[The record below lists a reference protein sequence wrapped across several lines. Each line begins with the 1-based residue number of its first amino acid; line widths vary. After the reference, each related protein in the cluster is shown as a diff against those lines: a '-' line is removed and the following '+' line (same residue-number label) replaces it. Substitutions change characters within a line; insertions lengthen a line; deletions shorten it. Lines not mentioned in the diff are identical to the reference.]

1 MNRAVLGLITLF
13 VCVYLLPLNARP
25 LAIPDEMRYGEI
37 AREMIESGNFIVPHL
52 NGLRYFEKPA
62 GGHILNACAMLA
74 FGETNF
80 AVRFTSTLATALS
93 AIAVFLLVLRHSQQ
107 QMLGGR
113 SGTERSEG
121 SPGGSDCRPPTPA
134 TPETEF
140 DRALVRRSYSG
151 QTGFLAAFIFL
162 TCAEVM
168 GVGTFS
174 VLDSMLSCCVT
185 LSIGCFYLAINA
197 SGKKRFALL
206 ALSGV
211 FVGGAFLV
219 KGFIAFA
226 VPVVVIGP
234 YLALRRQW
242 KELFTLTWIPLAV
255 AAVVSLPWSL
265 AIASQEPDFWRYF
278 FWEEHIRRYF
288 AAIPGQHKFP
298 FWFFVPVFLG
308 GTLPWS
314 FIGPL
319 PIRDLI
325 RQRKSEPLIQFT
337 LLWMIMPFLFFSCS
351 SGKLGTY
358 ILPCF
363 APFAILTAIALT
375 DRFESH
381 HTNRSLQTGAVLT
394 CLTVILSIVT
404 TLVIAALYALGKIPP
419 LDVYYIAKTVGW
431 LIGLSIALMFAV
443 DAYRSSSGLRKTI
456 MLGLTTAAIFVT
468 GSFCIPTAFLP
479 TIGIQGILESEQ
491 HYIEPDTIIVAN
503 ARSMH
508 AVCYVYKRN
517 DVFLFQDQGEVTYG
531 LSYPEAEDRYLKV
544 PALQSMIESRGS
556 QRLVMV
562 MNSSPD
568 DAFRK
573 VLAPPDYQ
581 RQWLNI
587 WFAVYEPQ
595 TRK

>member
-1 MNRAVLGLITLF
+1 MNRGALGLIGLF
-13 VCVYLLPLNARP
+13 VCVYLLPLNARS
-25 LAIPDEMRYGEI
+25 LAIPDEMRYGEM

-80 AVRFTSTLATALS
+80 AVRFMSALATALS
-93 AIAVFLLVLRHSQQ
+93 AFAVFLLL
-107 QMLGGR
+107 
-113 SGTERSEG
+113 
-121 SPGGSDCRPPTPA
+121 
-134 TPETEF
+134 
-140 DRALVRRSYSG
+140 RRSYSS
-151 QTGFLAAFIFL
+151 QTGLLAAFIFL
-162 TCAEVM
+162 TCAEVL

-185 LSIGCFYLAINA
+185 LSIGCFFLAMQA
-197 SGKKRFALL
+197 SGKKRIAWL
-206 ALSGV
+206 ALAGV
-211 FVGGAFLV
+211 FAGGAFLV

-255 AAVVSLPWSL
+255 AALVSLPWSL

-288 AAIPGQHKFP
+288 SPGGGQHKFP
-298 FWFFVPVFLG
+298 FWFFVPVFIG
-308 GTLPWS
+308 GTLPWC
-314 FIGPL
+314 FIGPV
-319 PIRDLI
+319 PIRDMI
-325 RQRKSEPLIQFT
+325 RQRRSEPLIQFA

-363 APFAILTAIALT
+363 APFAILMAIALT

-381 HTNRSLQTGAVLT
+381 HANRSLQTGSLLMF
-394 CLTVILSIVT
+394 LTVVLSIMT
-404 TLVIAALYALGKIPP
+404 TLVIAALYAMEKIPP
-419 LDVYYIAKTVGW
+419 LDVHYIAKTIGW
-431 LIGLSIALMFAV
+431 LIGLSVALVFAI
-443 DAYRSSSGLRKTI
+443 DGYRSSSGRRKSI

-468 GSFCIPTAFLP
+468 GSLCVPNDVSSNL
-479 TIGIQGILESEQ
+479 GIQEVLDSERHHIES
-491 HYIEPDTIIVAN
+491 DTLIVAN
-503 ARSMH
+503 TKTMH

-517 DVFLFQDQGEVTYG
+517 DVFLFNDRGEVAYG
-531 LSYPEAEDRYLKV
+531 LSYPEAEDRYLEIS
-544 PALQSMIESRGS
+544 ALQSLIESRGS

-562 MNSSPD
+562 VGSSPD
-568 DAFRK
+568 DAFRND
-573 VLAPPDYQ
+573 LPAPDYQ
-581 RQWLNI
+581 RQWQNI
-587 WFAVYEPQ
+587 WYAVYEPETHTQ
-595 TRK
+595 K